1 VDGVFLV
8 IAQTFGMIE
17 VISMKE
23 VEKEMETNVQQSKY
37 EKATFAGGC
46 FWCMVTP
53 FDQLPGIVSVVSG
66 YIGGHTSNPT
76 YEEVCSETT
85 GHAEAVQITFDPEL
99 FSYNK
104 LLETYWR
111 QIDPTDA
118 GGQFH
123 DRGSSYRTAI
133 FAHTDQQKLEAE
145 ASKQALQDSGR
156 FNAPIATE
164 IVRIDADAFYPGEDY
179 HQDYHHKNP
188 LRYKAY
194 RKGSGR
200 DAFIQ
205 KHWNTAKDKEE
216 RKTKLTPLQF
226 EVTQNNATERP
237 FENEF
242 WDSHERG
249 LYVDI
254 VSGEPLFTSIDKFD
268 SGCGWPSFTK
278 PVFEGTV
285 KEKTDTS
292 HFMVRTEVRSQEA
305 DSHLGHVFND
315 GPGPTKLRYCIN
327 SAALR
332 FVPLADMEKEG
343 YGAYLRFFEG
353 N

>member
-1 VDGVFLV
+1 MDSN
-8 IAQTFGMIE
+8 I
-17 VISMKE
+17 
-23 VEKEMETNVQQSKY
+23 QQVKY
-37 EKATFAGGC
+37 DKATFAGGC

-76 YEEVCSETT
+76 YQEVCSETT

-99 FSYNK
+99 YSYHK
-104 LLETYWR
+104 LLDTYWR

-133 FAHTDQQKLEAE
+133 FAHSDEQMAEAE
-145 ASKQALQDSGR
+145 ASKQELQNSGR
-156 FNAPIATE
+156 FNTPIVTE

-200 DAFIQ
+200 DAFIE
-205 KHWNTAKDKEE
+205 KHWNTTKDKEE
-216 RKTKLTPLQF
+216 RKKKLTPLQF
-226 EVTQNNATERP
+226 EVTQNNGTERP
-237 FENEF
+237 FDNEF
-242 WDSHERG
+242 WDSHEKG

-278 PVFEGTV
+278 PVFEGSV

-292 HFMVRTEVRSQEA
+292 HFMVRTEVRSHEA

-315 GPGPTKLRYCIN
+315 GPGPTRLRYCIN

-343 YGAYLRFFEG
+343 YGAYLRFFDG
-353 N
+353 K